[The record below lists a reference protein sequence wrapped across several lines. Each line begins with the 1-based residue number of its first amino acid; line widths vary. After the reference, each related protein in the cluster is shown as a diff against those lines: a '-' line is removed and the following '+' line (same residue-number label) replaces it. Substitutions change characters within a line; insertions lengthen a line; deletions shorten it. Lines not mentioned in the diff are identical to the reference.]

1 MHIPTLVV
9 DYHDPVPRSLS
20 IVTLGMTPIAFFLFL
35 LSRTFLFFL
44 TDHCQPPSD
53 SYYLF
58 PIAT

>member
-35 LSRTFLFFL
+35 LSRTFLFFSPIIASRRL
-44 TDHCQPPSD
+44 THIIYSP
-53 SYYLF
+53 
-58 PIAT
+58 